1 MHRNTWVLILSIGS
15 CLLGP
20 GSVSADEPLTLEEAV
35 ALAQEGAPQL
45 AARQAAVD
53 AASAL
58 LISAGRLPDPQLVV
72 GVDNLPVT
80 GADSGSF
87 TRDFMTMRKIGVM
100 QGFPR
105 AQKRRLEQ
113 ARAETEVDLAGAE
126 LVETRLDVA
135 RQAAQAW
142 IRLATARASLDRLRS
157 LESQVALGAAA
168 SRAALTSGRGSS
180 ADALA
185 AEAAIARLK
194 IRQLQFQSE
203 ARQAQAA
210 LARWIAEAAGRA
222 PAPMPS
228 LDQLPTPAEVLL
240 TTTHLHGTI
249 LPFDAKLA
257 EARTDVALARA
268 ARRPDW
274 STEVSFAKRG
284 PDFSDMA
291 SLQFTIELPVFART
305 RQNPVIAARAA
316 DVRRIEAEREAEV
329 RMHGAELREMLIA
342 WQQLGEQLTQYEREL
357 LPLARERSQVSL
369 AAYRA
374 GHSDLRLSLD
384 AFEEEVNLLIDQAAL
399 QNERGRAWA
408 FLRYLEPQ
416 HVHPSAGDAP

>member
-1 MHRNTWVLILSIGS
+1 M
-15 CLLGP
+15 
-20 GSVSADEPLTLEEAV
+20 PLTLEEAV
-35 ALAQEGAPQL
+35 ALAQEGAPEL

-58 LISAGRLPDPQLVV
+58 LASAGRLPDPQLVV

-80 GADSGSF
+80 GADSGSL

-100 QGFPR
+100 QELPR
-105 AQKRRLEQ
+105 SQKRRLERS
-113 ARAETEVDLAGAE
+113 RAESEADLATAE

-135 RQAAQAW
+135 RETAQAW
-142 IRLATARASLDRLRS
+142 IRLATALASLDRLRS
-157 LESQVALGAAA
+157 LESEVTLGAAA
-168 SRAALTSGRGSS
+168 ARAALASGRGSS

-185 AEAAIARLK
+185 AEAAVVRLK
-194 IRQLQFQSE
+194 SRQLQFQSE
-203 ARQAQAA
+203 AQQAQSA
-210 LARWIAEAAGRA
+210 LARWIGEEAGRA

-228 LDQLPTPAEVLL
+228 LDELPTPAEVLL

-249 LPFDAKLA
+249 LPFEAKLA

-274 STEVSFAKRG
+274 STEFSFAKRG

-291 SLQFTIELPVFART
+291 SLQFTIELPLFART

-316 DVRRIEAEREAEV
+316 DVRRIEAERDAEIRV
-329 RMHGAELREMLIA
+329 HGAQLRAMLIA
-342 WQQLGEQLTQYEREL
+342 WRQLGEQLAQFERDL
-357 LPLARERSQVSL
+357 LPLARARSQVSL
-369 AAYRA
+369 VAYRA
-374 GHSDLRLSLD
+374 GQSDLRLSLD

-399 QNERGRAWA
+399 QNKRGRAWA

-416 HVHPSAGDAP
+416 HGQPSSGDEP

>member
-1 MHRNTWVLILSIGS
+1 MYRNAWVLILSTGS
-15 CLLGP
+15 LLLGA
-20 GSVSADEPLTLEEAV
+20 GSVSAGEPLTLDEAV

-87 TRDFMTMRKIGVM
+87 MRDFMTMRKIGVM
-100 QGFPR
+100 QGFPS
-105 AQKRRLEQ
+105 AQKRRLEHS
-113 ARAETEVDLAGAE
+113 RAETEVDLAGAE

-157 LESQVALGAAA
+157 LESEVALGAAA
-168 SRAALTSGRGSS
+168 ARAALTSGRGSS

-210 LARWIAEAAGRA
+210 LARWIGEAAART
-222 PAPMPS
+222 PAKMPS
-228 LDQLPTPAEVLL
+228 FDQLPTPAEVLL

-249 LPFDAKLA
+249 LPFEAKLA

-316 DVRRIEAEREAEV
+316 DVRRVEAEREAEV

-374 GHSDLRLSLD
+374 GQSDLRLSLD
-384 AFEEEVNLLIDQAAL
+384 AFAEEVNLLIEQAAL

-416 HVHPSAGDAP
+416 HIHTSAGDAP

>member
-1 MHRNTWVLILSIGS
+1 MYRNAWVLILSTGS
-15 CLLGP
+15 LLLGA
-20 GSVSADEPLTLEEAV
+20 GSVSAGEPLTLDEAV

-58 LISAGRLPDPQLVV
+58 LIGAGRLPDPQLVV

-100 QGFPR
+100 QGFPS
-105 AQKRRLEQ
+105 AQKRRLEHS
-113 ARAETEVDLAGAE
+113 RAETEVDLAGAE
-126 LVETRLDVA
+126 LVESRLDVA

-142 IRLATARASLDRLRS
+142 IGLATAHASLDRLRS
-157 LESQVALGAAA
+157 LESEVAFGADAA
-168 SRAALTSGRGSS
+168 RAALTSGRGSS

-185 AEAAIARLK
+185 AEAAVARLK
-194 IRQLQFQSE
+194 SRLLQFQRE
-203 ARQAQAA
+203 VGQAQAA
-210 LARWIAEAAGRA
+210 LARWIGEAAGRT

-249 LPFDAKLA
+249 LPFEAKLA

-274 STEVSFAKRG
+274 STEVYFAKRG

-305 RQNPVIAARAA
+305 RQNPVRSTSGSSCRWRASAR
-316 DVRRIEAEREAEV
+316 RSHSRPIEPGSR
-329 RMHGAELREMLIA
+329 
-342 WQQLGEQLTQYEREL
+342 T
-357 LPLARERSQVSL
+357 SVSL
-369 AAYRA
+369 
-374 GHSDLRLSLD
+374 SM
-384 AFEEEVNLLIDQAAL
+384 
-399 QNERGRAWA
+399 
-408 FLRYLEPQ
+408 
-416 HVHPSAGDAP
+416 PSRRR